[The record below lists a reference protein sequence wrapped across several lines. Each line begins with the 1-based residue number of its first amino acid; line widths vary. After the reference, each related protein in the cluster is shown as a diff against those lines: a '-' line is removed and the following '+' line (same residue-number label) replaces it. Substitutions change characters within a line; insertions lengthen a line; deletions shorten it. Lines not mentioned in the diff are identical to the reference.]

1 MEGLTAD
8 FAQMSAHGEILI
20 KPHPE
25 IAEAGNTVGL
35 ISESPSVTDSSW
47 TLLSCW
53 REPLKRETLFLYRE
67 SVGDHP
73 SYSESDTSLDGS
85 KCIMLRGRRQIIGLN
100 DKYSWISFA
109 YVWILG
115 KWFLTSLFQAPR

>member
-20 KPHPE
+20 KPYPE

-47 TLLSCW
+47 TLRSCY
-53 REPLKRETLFLYRE
+53 LE

-73 SYSESDTSLDGS
+73 SSSESDTSLDCS
-85 KCIMLRGRRQIIGLN
+85 ERIMLRGCLQIIGLN
-100 DKYSWISFA
+100 DKYS
-109 YVWILG
+109 
-115 KWFLTSLFQAPR
+115 